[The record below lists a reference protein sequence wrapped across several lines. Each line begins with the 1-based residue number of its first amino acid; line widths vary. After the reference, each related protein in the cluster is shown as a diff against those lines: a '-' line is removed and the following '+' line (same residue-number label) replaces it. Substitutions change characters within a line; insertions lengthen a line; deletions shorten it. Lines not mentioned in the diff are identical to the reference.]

1 MQFLQRKKWFCRG
14 VLALSAA
21 ALSFGAGLS
30 HGAQNLRLSTLGPG
44 SAPYVVM
51 TTFANIVNEHVP
63 DYRIQVNATGVAPRH
78 AIETAQGRSEL
89 FMTSPNLHALMV
101 EERGPFVAAKGAG
114 EMAKKLRGMFS
125 FPIGIYHI
133 VTNDDSGIFTLDQRK
148 R

>member
-30 HGAQNLRLSTLGPG
+30 HGAQKLRLSTLGPG

-63 DYRIQVNATGVAPRH
+63 DYRIQVNATGAATRH
-78 AIETAQGRSEL
+78 AVETAQGRSEFCL
-89 FMTSPNLHALMV
+89 NTPHQYDMMV
-101 EERGPFVAAKGAG
+101 KGAVL
-114 EMAKKLRGMFS
+114 MRMFRRAGS
-125 FPIGIYHI
+125 CRKICGRCSVFR
-133 VTNDDSGIFTLDQRK
+133 SGSITS
-148 R
+148 